1 MEYIKTFLSIQ
12 QQIRLYHW
20 TTKTYNQHVITGKLY
35 EKLDEHIDKFIE
47 ILLANNTVDQCNV
60 TTRTSLCTT
69 REDLIKI
76 LKKFVIFLNE
86 QVDLTSDLLTI
97 RDEIIGEVHRHLYLL
112 KMN

>member
-47 ILLANNTVDQCNV
+47 INRL
-60 TTRTSLCTT
+60 
-69 REDLIKI
+69 
-76 LKKFVIFLNE
+76 
-86 QVDLTSDLLTI
+86 
-97 RDEIIGEVHRHLYLL
+97 
-112 KMN
+112 